1 MNLMHSIGKGSDK
14 QKDDRERFAEVLTR
28 WIMDPSVC
36 VTVTL
41 ESGEH
46 TLSASEMPKGAI
58 TLRITFER

>member
-1 MNLMHSIGKGSDK
+1 MRENRHGRSRCAFPSLGSGCGY
-14 QKDDRERFAEVLTR
+14 RYI